1 MFRTLAARLH
11 AKLQASTEFHSA
23 RSERIRGPATSRI
36 HGCTWGPMG
45 ARCIVSASAVS
56 RIWSRGFLLLP
67 GPPPWQVG
75 VGLRVVLPLG
85 QRDMNMGLVIMIYD
99 MFMQK
104 ELDK

>member
-1 MFRTLAARLH
+1 MRSFRLQQSFVPHAQKGSADLRLPG
-11 AKLQASTEFHSA
+11 
-23 RSERIRGPATSRI
+23 IRGCA
-36 HGCTWGPMG
+36 WGPME

-85 QRDMNMGLVIMIYD
+85 QRDMNMGLVVMIYD